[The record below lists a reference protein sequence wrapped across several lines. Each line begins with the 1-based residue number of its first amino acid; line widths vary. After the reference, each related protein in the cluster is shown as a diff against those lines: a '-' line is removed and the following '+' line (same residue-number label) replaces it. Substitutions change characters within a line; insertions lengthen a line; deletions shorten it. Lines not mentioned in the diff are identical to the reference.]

1 MKLISINS
9 GKAGPLFTNQH
20 PDHTVVMSGIKKS
33 GISDIN
39 QPGPVEI
46 NSLGVIGD
54 EQADLTVHGGIE
66 KAIYV
71 YPHEHYSFWNAL
83 LSRELKKP
91 MDLQPG
97 AMGEN
102 FTITGLFEENVFVGD
117 TLFMPDVGTARCDF
131 PGGDAKTL
139 YASTRKIL
147 SLPPQ
152 TRLFMCH
159 DYPPHGRPV
168 NFETTVAEQK
178 AKNIHVHDGIDEA
191 QFVAMRTTR
200 DATLEMPMLILPAV
214 QINIRAGELPPKESN
229 GIAYAKIPL
238 NAL

>member
-1 MKLISINS
+1 
-9 GKAGPLFTNQH
+9 
-20 PDHTVVMSGIKKS
+20 MSGIKKS

-117 TLFMPDVGTARCDF
+117 TLQIGHLEFVVTKLREPCFKFNARMGYKGAAKAMLQSGYCGWYMRVITPGTLIAGRAINHR
-131 PGGDAKTL
+131 PGRQETAIADQVRSIAK
-139 YASTRKIL
+139 
-147 SLPPQ
+147 
-152 TRLFMCH
+152 
-159 DYPPHGRPV
+159 
-168 NFETTVAEQK
+168 
-178 AKNIHVHDGIDEA
+178 
-191 QFVAMRTTR
+191 R
-200 DATLEMPMLILPAV
+200 DMQRDLWD
-214 QINIRAGELPPKESN
+214 
-229 GIAYAKIPL
+229 
-238 NAL
+238 